1 MPPKKAKKWSLLV
14 ILGTQMA
21 SQLAFFW
28 HWQGVTLAY
37 FWHWLGVTLAIFWHP
52 LRVTLAYHANV
63 TRSECQ
69 KYANVTPC
77 QCQKNA
83 NRDAI
88 WVLSITRRDQF
99 LAFLGGKEGK
109 KLILTYVAVFRG
121 ARSLIYEKFLLCD
134 RVPLIPLQGSWILVM
149 FKNLDELFFFLWSLP
164 ARPLPFR
171 AI

>member
-1 MPPKKAKKWSLLV
+1 MVSR
-14 ILGTQMA
+14 
-21 SQLAFFW
+21 LAF
-28 HWQGVTLAY
+28 

-109 KLILTYVAVFRG
+109 KLILTYVAGIRG

-134 RVPLIPLQGSWILVM
+134 RVPLSATIA
-149 FKNLDELFFFLWSLP
+149 F
-164 ARPLPFR
+164 
-171 AI
+171 

>member
-1 MPPKKAKKWSLLV
+1 MV
-14 ILGTQMA
+14 
-21 SQLAFFW
+21 SQ
-28 HWQGVTLAY
+28 LAY
-37 FWHWLGVTLAIFWHP
+37 FWHWLGITLAIFWHP
-52 LRVTLAYHANV
+52 LRVTLAYYANV

-77 QCQKNA
+77 QGQKNA

-88 WVLSITRRDQF
+88 WVLSIMRRDQF

-134 RVPLIPLQGSWILVM
+134 RVPLVQDRTTILVTKL
-149 FKNLDELFFFLWSLP
+149 FK
-164 ARPLPFR
+164 
-171 AI
+171 

>member
-1 MPPKKAKKWSLLV
+1 M
-14 ILGTQMA
+14 
-21 SQLAFFW
+21 
-28 HWQGVTLAY
+28 
-37 FWHWLGVTLAIFWHP
+37 
-52 LRVTLAYHANV
+52 ANV
-63 TRSECQ
+63 TPSQCQ

-99 LAFLGGKEGK
+99 SSFLEVKEGK

-134 RVPLIPLQGSWILVM
+134 RVPLISLIADDCGSGNSDFFLKFCNIRNMLQLIVKNYRQVSDTMGLHSYYPST
-149 FKNLDELFFFLWSLP
+149 KNLPS
-164 ARPLPFR
+164 
-171 AI
+171 